1 MLINSEGKIF
11 GKVSIID
18 ILIVI
23 LVITAV
29 IAAYFRLNKTVDNAA
44 VETTEFYYTISVEE
58 IRENSKNKL
67 IKDLGKEFLLKDNE
81 SVVMGTLESYEVFD
95 AKSSITLNDG
105 SVKEVLVPEKYD
117 VNLTFK
123 ITGYEKDDGFYTMK
137 LTDLCAGKTY
147 NITSLHCCVLGTID
161 KIWK

>member
-1 MLINSEGKIF
+1 MIINSNGKLF

-18 ILIVI
+18 ILIVL
-23 LVITAV
+23 LVITAI

-44 VETTEFYYTISVEE
+44 VETSDFYYTLSIEE
-58 IRENSKNKL
+58 IRETNKDKL
-67 IKDLGKEFLLKDNE
+67 IEDLGKEFVLKENE

-95 AKSSITLNDG
+95 AKSNITLIDG
-105 SVKEVLVPEKYD
+105 SVKEVLVPGKYD
-117 VNLTFK
+117 VKLTFK
-123 ITGYEKDDGFYTMK
+123 VTGYEKDDGFYTLK

-147 NITSLHCCVLGTID
+147 NISSLHCTVMGTID